1 MSIKNSHLTKST
13 STKKLKNTILVTGG
27 CGFLGTSLI
36 QRLLASK
43 IYTNIRVLDNFQEGT
58 PDDLE
63 EVAGFSTS
71 TPLDCVQQSGVVLV
85 EGDITDSHV
94 TELCAREVD
103 CIIHF
108 AANTGVPPSVED
120 PRMDM
125 QSNVIGTFNM
135 LEAARQHKVSKFIFA
150 SSGAP
155 AGTVEPPI
163 HEELPPHPVSPYG
176 ASKLAGEG
184 YCSAYYQCYGVNT
197 VCLRFGN
204 VYGPKSK
211 KKSSVVAKFI
221 RQAIAGD
228 ECHIYG
234 DGTQTRDFIYI
245 DDLIE
250 AVVLSIRKNIGG
262 ETFQIASGEERTV
275 DEVVGVIG
283 ETLESRDIKIKV
295 RYDSVRLGDVK
306 RNFSDTRKARD
317 MLGWTTSMQ
326 IEKGISMTV
335 DYFLDI

>member
-1 MSIKNSHLTKST
+1 M
-13 STKKLKNTILVTGG
+13 KNTILITGG

-36 QRLLASK
+36 KRLLASK
-43 IYTNIRVLDNFQEGT
+43 MYTNIRVLDNFQEGT
-58 PDDLE
+58 PEDLK
-63 EVAGFSTS
+63 EVTDFLKS
-71 TPLDCVQQSGVVLV
+71 TPLDCVLHQGVVLI
-85 EGDITDSHV
+85 EGDITDSV
-94 TELCAREVD
+94 AAELCSREVD
-103 CIIHF
+103 CIVHF
-108 AANTGVPPSVED
+108 AANTGVPPSVEN

-135 LEAARQHKVSKFIFA
+135 LEAARKHKVRAFVFA

-197 VCLRFGN
+197 ICLRFGN
-204 VYGPKSK
+204 VFGPRSK

-221 RQAIAGD
+221 RQALAGE

-245 DDLIE
+245 DDLIN
-250 AVVLSIRKNIGG
+250 AVVLSIEKNVGG

-275 DEVVGVIG
+275 DEVVGIIG
-283 ETLESRDIKIKV
+283 HALKDRGLSINV
-295 RYDSVRLGDVK
+295 SYDSPRLGDVK
-306 RNFSDTRKARD
+306 RNYSDTRKAKS
-317 MLGWTTSMQ
+317 MLGWSTSMPL
-326 IEKGISMTV
+326 EKGVSLTV
-335 DYFLDI
+335 DYFLDIS